1 MAGSALGTP
10 PSYEPLPPQ
19 SGTPR
24 IVWSL
29 AWIQS
34 RHPTAPRVP
43 HPLAQPAPWR
53 VFTVIAHSQHQGP
66 GPSPPC
72 PRGCGQKLAHG
83 AARRLLTQ
91 PPGLAAAPVG
101 KTSPGLA
108 WLQRTE
114 CAEQSGSSMK
124 NNTMM
129 RPKAWGSRA
138 PNDIQ
143 GWHALSCGYFKDQR
157 SKQGGTGIW
166 ENR

>member
-1 MAGSALGTP
+1 M
-10 PSYEPLPPQ
+10 
-19 SGTPR
+19 
-24 IVWSL
+24 
-29 AWIQS
+29 
-34 RHPTAPRVP
+34 PTASTKVQAHR
-43 HPLAQPAPWR
+43 HLAPKAVAGAGLQSAD
-53 VFTVIAHSQHQGP
+53 
-66 GPSPPC
+66 
-72 PRGCGQKLAHG
+72 LAHG
-83 AARRLLTQ
+83 AARLLLTQ

-101 KTSPGLA
+101 KTGPRLA